1 MAIFG
6 SRAASMHEQVG
17 LARPVTTMIH
27 SSSTVEAATPSLPP
41 NVLRSVPFPQD
52 LCCSSGFT
60 MLEML
65 IVLFLLAGVLAFI
78 LPKVVIGPDLSS
90 TGRKFIGEIRTLQG
104 WASTRQTPVKL
115 YLDLDRGTYWPM
127 VVEGKEEKPP
137 LDAEWKTPRTLPE
150 SIRFEEFSMG
160 GVRRESGRMDVW
172 FYPTG
177 HIDPMMVLFADN
189 RNNRLALAVDSLTG
203 AIRTSDERI
212 VPPLNRRIPDRIR
225 KLLQPSAQEG
235 TATPATP

>member
-1 MAIFG
+1 VAIFG
-6 SRAASMHEQVG
+6 SRAGSMHAQVG
-17 LARPVTTMIH
+17 LSRPLSTMIH
-27 SSSTVEAATPSLPP
+27 SSSTVGATTPSMPP
-41 NVLRSVPFPQD
+41 SVLRSVPFPQD
-52 LCCSSGFT
+52 LRCSNGFT

-65 IVLFLLAGVLAFI
+65 IVLFLLAGVLVFI
-78 LPKVVIGPDLSS
+78 IPKVVMGPDLSS

-104 WASTRQTPVKL
+104 WASTRRKPVKL

-137 LDAEWKTPRTLPE
+137 LDSGWKTPRALPE

-177 HIDPMMVLFADN
+177 HIDPMMVLFADS

-225 KLLQPSAQEG
+225 KLLQPSAEEG
-235 TATPATP
+235 TAALVTP